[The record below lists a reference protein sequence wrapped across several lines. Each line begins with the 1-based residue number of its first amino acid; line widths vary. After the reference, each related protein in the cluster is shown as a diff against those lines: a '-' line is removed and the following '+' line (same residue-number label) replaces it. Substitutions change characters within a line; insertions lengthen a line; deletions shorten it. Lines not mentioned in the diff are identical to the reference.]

1 MNREQSLR
9 YLPGLDGLRAVAVIA
24 VILYHANKSWLSGG
38 FLGVEV
44 FFVISGYLITMLLI
58 NESQENGK
66 INFRAFWMRRARRLL
81 PALWTLLIGV
91 TTYCALFERDTLGN
105 LRGDVVAAFVYGFNW
120 FQIWVGTSYF
130 SAFGFVPLRHLWS
143 LAVEEQFYLVWP
155 ILIAVVLKVFGR
167 RPLLLGALFFAASIA
182 VSIYVAKTFEPG
194 ANGSVLETPDHYIA
208 LFGHAV
214 SKVDFLFLG
223 TLGRAGGLLIGS
235 ALAFWWK
242 PSMFHSDHPTSE
254 RHIVSVVGWVG
265 VLGLG
270 AMLWSFHDVVEGGA
284 DGGTSGYA
292 PLFQGGFLLVGL
304 ASIAIIAAAVHPHT
318 LLAKRVLGNPVL
330 VYVGQRSYG
339 LYLFHWPIFQFYR
352 QFAGRG
358 LNVIEF
364 VLLFIPALVVT
375 EVSYRF
381 IEMPVRSGRLKE
393 TWNKFRHS
401 RLDSDREK
409 RQGIIAI
416 GVVVAVVPIFAL
428 VSLATA
434 QIKLDD
440 IGQSLADGES
450 GVVNVMTSTTV
461 AVSTITTMPGATT
474 LPGAAGVIDTVVP
487 SPSTTTLDGQV
498 IEIIAIGDSVML
510 GAANVLTERGITV
523 DALKSRPFR
532 QALEIGNYL
541 KSVNRLGE
549 IVIIHL
555 GTNNYVDQKTLDDIM
570 VPLSDV
576 DTVVFVTNH
585 VPSKKWQDPN
595 NLLMRAMPEKYGNVK
610 ILDWYTIAVAHPEYL
625 YGDKIHL
632 NPEGQAVY
640 ADLIMQAIG
649 K

>member
-66 INFRAFWMRRARRLL
+66 INFRSFWIRRARRLL

-91 TTYCALFERDTLGN
+91 TTYCALFERDTLGS

-155 ILIAVVLKVFGR
+155 VLIAVVLKVFGR
-167 RPLLLGALFFAASIA
+167 RPLLLGTLFFAASIA
-182 VSIYVAKTFEPG
+182 VSMYVAKTFEPG

-223 TLGRAGGLLIGS
+223 TLGRSGGLLIGS

-242 PSMFHSDHPTSE
+242 PSMFNNDHPTSE
-254 RHIVSVVGWVG
+254 RFIVSVVGWVG

-270 AMLWSFHDVVEGGA
+270 AMLWSFHDVVEGGV

-318 LLAKRVLGNPVL
+318 LLATRVLGNPVL
-330 VYVGQRSYG
+330 VYIGQRSYG

-352 QFAGRG
+352 QFAGKG
-358 LNVIEF
+358 LNVVEF
-364 VLLFIPALVVT
+364 VLLFALALVFT

-381 IEMPVRSGRLKE
+381 IEMPVRSGGLRE
-393 TWNKFRHS
+393 AWGKFRHS

-434 QIKLDD
+434 QVKLDD

-450 GVVNVMTSTTV
+450 GVVNVMTSTTMV
-461 AVSTITTMPGATT
+461 ASTMTTIASDDTT
-474 LPGAAGVIDTVVP
+474 VTAPQ
-487 SPSTTTLDGQV
+487 TTTLDGQV

-555 GTNNYVDQKTLDDIM
+555 GTNNYVDQKTLDEIM
-570 VPLSDV
+570 VPLADV

-595 NLLMRAMPEKYGNVK
+595 NVLLRGMPDQYGNVK

>member
-9 YLPGLDGLRAVAVIA
+9 YLPGLDGLRAVSVIA

-155 ILIAVVLKVFGR
+155 VLIAVVLKVFGR
-167 RPLLLGALFFAASIA
+167 KPLLLGTLFFAASIA

-194 ANGSVLETPDHYIA
+194 ASGSVLETPDHYIA
-208 LFGHAV
+208 IFGHAV

-223 TLGRAGGLLIGS
+223 TLGRSGGLLIGS

-242 PSMFHSDHPTSE
+242 PSMFNNDHPTSE

-270 AMLWSFHDVVEGGA
+270 AMLWNFHDVVEGGV

-318 LLAKRVLGNPVL
+318 LLATRVLGNPIL
-330 VYVGQRSYG
+330 VYIGQRSYG

-364 VLLFIPALVVT
+364 VLLFALALVVT

-381 IEMPVRSGRLKE
+381 IEMPVRSGGLRE
-393 TWNKFRHS
+393 AWGKFRHS
-401 RLDSDREK
+401 RLESDREK

-434 QIKLDD
+434 QVKLDD

-450 GVVNVMTSTTV
+450 GVVNVMSSTTTV
-461 AVSTITTMPGATT
+461 AASQTTVAGITS
-474 LPGAAGVIDTVVP
+474 DTSVNAP
-487 SPSTTTLDGQV
+487 QTTTLDGQV

-555 GTNNYVDQKTLDDIM
+555 GTNNYVDQKTLDEIM
-570 VPLSDV
+570 VPLADV

-585 VPSKKWQDPN
+585 VPSKKWEEPN
-595 NLLMRAMPEKYGNVK
+595 NLLLRSMPDQYGNVK

>member
-1 MNREQSLR
+1 MNRQQSLR

-24 VILYHANKSWLSGG
+24 VILYHANKSWVSGG

-105 LRGDVVAAFVYGFNW
+105 LRGDVVAAFIYGFNW
-120 FQIWVGTSYF
+120 FQIWIGTSYF

-155 ILIAVVLKVFGR
+155 VLIAVVLKVFGR
-167 RPLLLGALFFAASIA
+167 RPLLLGTLFFVASIA

-214 SKVDFLFLG
+214 SRVDFLFLG
-223 TLGRAGGLLIGS
+223 TLGRSGGLLIGS

-254 RHIVSVVGWVG
+254 RQFVSVVGWVG

-270 AMLWSFHDVVEGGA
+270 AMLWSFHDVVEGGV

-318 LLAKRVLGNPVL
+318 LLATRVLGNPVL

-352 QFAGRG
+352 RFAGRG
-358 LNVIEF
+358 LNVVEF
-364 VLLFIPALVVT
+364 ALLFALALVVT

-381 IEMPVRSGRLKE
+381 IEMPVRSGGLRE
-393 TWNKFRHS
+393 AWGKFRHS

-409 RQGIIAI
+409 RQSIIAI
-416 GVVVAVVPIFAL
+416 GVVAAVVPIFAL

-434 QIKLDD
+434 HVKLDD

-450 GVVNVMTSTTV
+450 GVVNVMSSTTV
-461 AVSTITTMPGATT
+461 VASSLTT
-474 LPGAAGVIDTVVP
+474 AAGVTSDTAVVAP
-487 SPSTTTLDGQV
+487 ETTTLDGQV

-510 GAANVLTERGITV
+510 GAANVLTDRGITV

-532 QALEIGNYL
+532 QALEICNYL

-555 GTNNYVDQKTLDDIM
+555 GTNNYVDQKTLDEIM
-570 VPLSDV
+570 VPLADV
-576 DTVVFVTNH
+576 GTVVFVTNH
-585 VPSKKWQDPN
+585 VPTKKWQDPN
-595 NLLMRAMPEKYGNVK
+595 NVLLRAMPDQYGNVK
-610 ILDWYTIAVAHPEYL
+610 ILDWYTIAEAHPEYL

>member
-1 MNREQSLR
+1 
-9 YLPGLDGLRAVAVIA
+9 
-24 VILYHANKSWLSGG
+24 
-38 FLGVEV
+38 
-44 FFVISGYLITMLLI
+44 
-58 NESQENGK
+58 
-66 INFRAFWMRRARRLL
+66 
-81 PALWTLLIGV
+81 
-91 TTYCALFERDTLGN
+91 
-105 LRGDVVAAFVYGFNW
+105 
-120 FQIWVGTSYF
+120 
-130 SAFGFVPLRHLWS
+130 
-143 LAVEEQFYLVWP
+143 
-155 ILIAVVLKVFGR
+155 
-167 RPLLLGALFFAASIA
+167 
-182 VSIYVAKTFEPG
+182 
-194 ANGSVLETPDHYIA
+194 
-208 LFGHAV
+208 
-214 SKVDFLFLG
+214 
-223 TLGRAGGLLIGS
+223 
-235 ALAFWWK
+235 
-242 PSMFHSDHPTSE
+242 
-254 RHIVSVVGWVG
+254 
-265 VLGLG
+265 
-270 AMLWSFHDVVEGGA
+270 
-284 DGGTSGYA
+284 
-292 PLFQGGFLLVGL
+292 
-304 ASIAIIAAAVHPHT
+304 
-318 LLAKRVLGNPVL
+318 
-330 VYVGQRSYG
+330 
-339 LYLFHWPIFQFYR
+339 LFHWPIFQFYR

-364 VLLFIPALVVT
+364 VLLFALALVVT

-381 IEMPVRSGRLKE
+381 IEMPVRSGGLRE
-393 TWNKFRHS
+393 SWGKFRHS
-401 RLDSDREK
+401 QLDSDREK

-434 QIKLDD
+434 QVKLDD

-450 GVVNVMTSTTV
+450 GVVNVMTSTTTVDASQTTV
-461 AVSTITTMPGATT
+461 AGITSGTA
-474 LPGAAGVIDTVVP
+474 VIAP
-487 SPSTTTLDGQV
+487 QTTTLDGQV

-555 GTNNYVDQKTLDDIM
+555 GTNNYVDQKTLDEIM

-595 NLLMRAMPEKYGNVK
+595 NVLLRAMPDQYGNVK

>member
-9 YLPGLDGLRAVAVIA
+9 YLPGLDGLRSVAVIA

-155 ILIAVVLKVFGR
+155 VLIAVVLKVFGR
-167 RPLLLGALFFAASIA
+167 RPLLLGTLFFAASIA

-223 TLGRAGGLLIGS
+223 TLGRSGGLLIGS

-242 PSMFHSDHPTSE
+242 PSMFNNDHPTSE
-254 RHIVSVVGWVG
+254 RFIVSVVGWVG

-270 AMLWSFHDVVEGGA
+270 AMLWTFHDVVEGGA

-318 LLAKRVLGNPVL
+318 LLATRVLGNPVL
-330 VYVGQRSYG
+330 VYLGQRSYG

-352 QFAGRG
+352 QFAGKG

-364 VLLFIPALVVT
+364 VSLFALALIAT

-381 IEMPVRSGRLKE
+381 IEMPVRSGGLRE
-393 TWNKFRHS
+393 AWGKFRHS
-401 RLDSDREK
+401 RLESDREK

-434 QIKLDD
+434 QVKLDD

-450 GVVNVMTSTTV
+450 GVVNVMTSTTAIATSQTTV
-461 AVSTITTMPGATT
+461 AGTTSDTA
-474 LPGAAGVIDTVVP
+474 VIAP
-487 SPSTTTLDGQV
+487 QTTTLDGQV

-555 GTNNYVDQKTLDDIM
+555 GTNNYVDQKTLDEIM
-570 VPLSDV
+570 VPLADV

-585 VPSKKWQDPN
+585 VPSKKWEEPN
-595 NLLMRAMPEKYGNVK
+595 NLLLRSMPDQYGNVK

>member
-1 MNREQSLR
+1 
-9 YLPGLDGLRAVAVIA
+9 
-24 VILYHANKSWLSGG
+24 
-38 FLGVEV
+38 
-44 FFVISGYLITMLLI
+44 
-58 NESQENGK
+58 
-66 INFRAFWMRRARRLL
+66 
-81 PALWTLLIGV
+81 
-91 TTYCALFERDTLGN
+91 
-105 LRGDVVAAFVYGFNW
+105 VY
-120 FQIWVGTSYF
+120 I
-130 SAFGFVPLRHLWS
+130 
-143 LAVEEQFYLVWP
+143 
-155 ILIAVVLKVFGR
+155 
-167 RPLLLGALFFAASIA
+167 
-182 VSIYVAKTFEPG
+182 
-194 ANGSVLETPDHYIA
+194 
-208 LFGHAV
+208 
-214 SKVDFLFLG
+214 
-223 TLGRAGGLLIGS
+223 
-235 ALAFWWK
+235 
-242 PSMFHSDHPTSE
+242 
-254 RHIVSVVGWVG
+254 
-265 VLGLG
+265 
-270 AMLWSFHDVVEGGA
+270 
-284 DGGTSGYA
+284 
-292 PLFQGGFLLVGL
+292 
-304 ASIAIIAAAVHPHT
+304 
-318 LLAKRVLGNPVL
+318 
-330 VYVGQRSYG
+330 GQRSYG

-364 VLLFIPALVVT
+364 VLLFALALVVT

-381 IEMPVRSGRLKE
+381 IEMPVRSGGLRE
-393 TWNKFRHS
+393 SWGKFRHS
-401 RLDSDREK
+401 QLDSDREK

-434 QIKLDD
+434 QVKLDD

-450 GVVNVMTSTTV
+450 GVVNVMTSTTTVDASQTTV
-461 AVSTITTMPGATT
+461 AGITSGTA
-474 LPGAAGVIDTVVP
+474 VIAP
-487 SPSTTTLDGQV
+487 QTTTLDGQV

-555 GTNNYVDQKTLDDIM
+555 GTNNYVDQKTLDEIM

-595 NLLMRAMPEKYGNVK
+595 NVLLRAMPDQYGNVK

>member
-1 MNREQSLR
+1 
-9 YLPGLDGLRAVAVIA
+9 
-24 VILYHANKSWLSGG
+24 
-38 FLGVEV
+38 
-44 FFVISGYLITMLLI
+44 
-58 NESQENGK
+58 
-66 INFRAFWMRRARRLL
+66 
-81 PALWTLLIGV
+81 
-91 TTYCALFERDTLGN
+91 
-105 LRGDVVAAFVYGFNW
+105 
-120 FQIWVGTSYF
+120 
-130 SAFGFVPLRHLWS
+130 
-143 LAVEEQFYLVWP
+143 
-155 ILIAVVLKVFGR
+155 
-167 RPLLLGALFFAASIA
+167 
-182 VSIYVAKTFEPG
+182 
-194 ANGSVLETPDHYIA
+194 
-208 LFGHAV
+208 
-214 SKVDFLFLG
+214 
-223 TLGRAGGLLIGS
+223 
-235 ALAFWWK
+235 
-242 PSMFHSDHPTSE
+242 
-254 RHIVSVVGWVG
+254 
-265 VLGLG
+265 
-270 AMLWSFHDVVEGGA
+270 
-284 DGGTSGYA
+284 
-292 PLFQGGFLLVGL
+292 
-304 ASIAIIAAAVHPHT
+304 
-318 LLAKRVLGNPVL
+318 
-330 VYVGQRSYG
+330 
-339 LYLFHWPIFQFYR
+339 LFHWPIFQFYR

-364 VLLFIPALVVT
+364 VLLFALALVVT

-381 IEMPVRSGRLKE
+381 IEMPVRSGGLRE
-393 TWNKFRHS
+393 SWGKFRHS
-401 RLDSDREK
+401 QLDSDREK

-434 QIKLDD
+434 QVKLDD

-450 GVVNVMTSTTV
+450 GVVNVMTSTTTVDASQTTV
-461 AVSTITTMPGATT
+461 AGITSGTA
-474 LPGAAGVIDTVVP
+474 VIAP
-487 SPSTTTLDGQV
+487 QTTTLDGQV

-555 GTNNYVDQKTLDDIM
+555 GTNNYVDQKTLDEIM
-570 VPLSDV
+570 VPLADV

-585 VPSKKWQDPN
+585 VPSKKWEEPN
-595 NLLMRAMPEKYGNVK
+595 NLLLRSMPDQYGNVK

>member
-66 INFRAFWMRRARRLL
+66 INFRAFWIRRARRLL

-155 ILIAVVLKVFGR
+155 VFIAVVLKVFGR
-167 RPLLLGALFFAASIA
+167 RPLLLGTLFFAASIA

-223 TLGRAGGLLIGS
+223 TLGRSGGLLIGS

-242 PSMFHSDHPTSE
+242 PSMFNNDHPTSE
-254 RHIVSVVGWVG
+254 RFIVSVVGWVG

-270 AMLWSFHDVVEGGA
+270 AMMWSFHDVVEGGA

-318 LLAKRVLGNPVL
+318 LLATRVLGNPVL

-352 QFAGRG
+352 QFAGKG

-364 VLLFIPALVVT
+364 ASLFALALVFT

-381 IEMPVRSGRLKE
+381 IEMPVRSGGLHE
-393 TWNKFRHS
+393 AWGKFRHS
-401 RLDSDREK
+401 RLESDREK

-434 QIKLDD
+434 QVKLDD

-450 GVVNVMTSTTV
+450 GVVNVMTSTTIV
-461 AVSTITTMPGATT
+461 ASTMTTIASDDTT
-474 LPGAAGVIDTVVP
+474 VIAP
-487 SPSTTTLDGQV
+487 QTTTLDGQV

-555 GTNNYVDQKTLDDIM
+555 GTNNYVDQKTLDEIM
-570 VPLSDV
+570 VPLADV

-595 NLLMRAMPEKYGNVK
+595 NVLMRAMPDQYGNVK

>member
-1 MNREQSLR
+1 MNRQHSLR
-9 YLPGLDGLRAVAVIA
+9 YLPGLDGLRAVAVLA
-24 VILYHANKSWLSGG
+24 VILYHANKSWVTGG

-66 INFRAFWMRRARRLL
+66 IDFRAFWMRRARRLL
-81 PALWTLLIGV
+81 PALWTLLVGV
-91 TTYCALFERDTLGN
+91 TTYCALFERDTLGS
-105 LRGDVVAAFVYGFNW
+105 LRGDVIAAVVYGFNW

-155 ILIAVVLKVFGR
+155 VLIALVLKLFGR
-167 RPLLLGALFFAASIA
+167 RPLLLGTLFFAASIA
-182 VSIYVAKTFEPG
+182 VSIYVARTFEPG
-194 ANGSVLETPDHYIA
+194 ASGSVLETPDHYLA
-208 LFGHAV
+208 LFGHTV

-223 TLGRAGGLLIGS
+223 TLGRSGGLLIGS

-242 PSMFHSDHPTSE
+242 PSMFHNDHPTSE
-254 RHIVSVVGWVG
+254 RHIVSAVGWLG

-270 AMLWSFHDVVEGGA
+270 AMLFTFHDVVEGGI

-318 LLAKRVLGNPVL
+318 LLSKRVLGNPVL

-358 LNVIEF
+358 LNVLEF
-364 VLLFIPALVVT
+364 VLLFALALAIT

-381 IEMPVRSGRLKE
+381 IEMPVRSGNLRE
-393 TWNKFRHS
+393 AWGKFRHS

-409 RQGIIAI
+409 RQSIIAI
-416 GVVVAVVPIFAL
+416 GVVSAVVPLFAL

-434 QIKLDD
+434 QVKLDD

-450 GVVNVMTSTTV
+450 GVVNVLTSTTLV
-461 AVSTITTMPGATT
+461 AASMTTIAGANNTSDIT
-474 LPGAAGVIDTVVP
+474 GTSVIAP
-487 SPSTTTLDGQV
+487 ETTTLDGQV

-532 QALEIGNYL
+532 QALEIANYL

-555 GTNNYVDQKTLDDIM
+555 GTNNYVDQKTLDEIM
-570 VPLSDV
+570 VPLSNV

-585 VPSKKWQDPN
+585 VPTRKWQEPN
-595 NLLMRAMPEKYGNVK
+595 NKLIRAMPDQYGNVK

-640 ADLIMQAIG
+640 ADLIMQVIG

>member
-24 VILYHANKSWLSGG
+24 VILYHANKSWVSGG

-66 INFRAFWMRRARRLL
+66 INFKAFWMRRARRLL
-81 PALWTLLIGV
+81 PALWTLLVGV

-155 ILIAVVLKVFGR
+155 VLIAVVLKVFGR
-167 RPLLLGALFFAASIA
+167 RPLLLGTLFFAASIA

-214 SKVDFLFLG
+214 TKVDFLFLG
-223 TLGRAGGLLIGS
+223 TLGRSGGLLIGS

-242 PSMFHSDHPTSE
+242 PSMFNNDHPTSE
-254 RHIVSVVGWVG
+254 RFLVSVVGWVG

-270 AMLWSFHDVVEGGA
+270 AMLWTFHDVVEGGV

-318 LLAKRVLGNPVL
+318 LLATRVLGNPVL
-330 VYVGQRSYG
+330 VYLGQRSYG

-352 QFAGRG
+352 QFAGKG

-364 VLLFIPALVVT
+364 VLLFALALIIT

-381 IEMPVRSGRLKE
+381 IEVPVRSGGLRE
-393 TWNKFRHS
+393 AWDKFRHS
-401 RLDSDREK
+401 RLESDREK

-434 QIKLDD
+434 QVKLDD

-450 GVVNVMTSTTV
+450 GVVNVMTSTTIL
-461 AVSTITTMPGATT
+461 ASTMTTIASDDTT
-474 LPGAAGVIDTVVP
+474 AIAPQ
-487 SPSTTTLDGQV
+487 TTTLDGQV

-555 GTNNYVDQKTLDDIM
+555 GTNNYVDQKTLDEIM
-570 VPLSDV
+570 VPLADV

-595 NLLMRAMPEKYGNVK
+595 NVLMRAMPDKYGNVK

>member
-1 MNREQSLR
+1 MNRQQSLR

-24 VILYHANKSWLSGG
+24 VILYHANKSWVSGG

-66 INFRAFWMRRARRLL
+66 INFRAFWIRRARRLL

-155 ILIAVVLKVFGR
+155 VLIAVLLKVFGR
-167 RPLLLGALFFAASIA
+167 RPLLLGTLFFTASIA

-194 ANGSVLETPDHYIA
+194 ASGSVLETPDHYLA

-223 TLGRAGGLLIGS
+223 TLGRSGGLLIGS

-242 PSMFHSDHPTSE
+242 PSMFNNDHPTSE
-254 RHIVSVVGWVG
+254 RFIVSVVGWLG

-270 AMLWSFHDVVEGGA
+270 AMLWNFHDVVEGGV

-318 LLAKRVLGNPVL
+318 LLATRVLGNPVL

-352 QFAGRG
+352 QFAGKG

-364 VLLFIPALVVT
+364 VLLFALALVVT

-381 IEMPVRSGRLKE
+381 IEMPVRSGGLRE
-393 TWNKFRHS
+393 AWGKFHHS

-434 QIKLDD
+434 QVKLDD

-461 AVSTITTMPGATT
+461 AVSPITTVPSPT
-474 LPGAAGVIDTVVP
+474 GVIDTVVP

-555 GTNNYVDQKTLDDIM
+555 GTNNYVDQKTLDEIM
-570 VPLSDV
+570 VPLADV

-595 NLLMRAMPEKYGNVK
+595 NVLLRAMPDQYGNVK

>member
-1 MNREQSLR
+1 
-9 YLPGLDGLRAVAVIA
+9 
-24 VILYHANKSWLSGG
+24 
-38 FLGVEV
+38 
-44 FFVISGYLITMLLI
+44 
-58 NESQENGK
+58 
-66 INFRAFWMRRARRLL
+66 
-81 PALWTLLIGV
+81 
-91 TTYCALFERDTLGN
+91 
-105 LRGDVVAAFVYGFNW
+105 VY
-120 FQIWVGTSYF
+120 I
-130 SAFGFVPLRHLWS
+130 
-143 LAVEEQFYLVWP
+143 
-155 ILIAVVLKVFGR
+155 
-167 RPLLLGALFFAASIA
+167 
-182 VSIYVAKTFEPG
+182 
-194 ANGSVLETPDHYIA
+194 
-208 LFGHAV
+208 
-214 SKVDFLFLG
+214 
-223 TLGRAGGLLIGS
+223 
-235 ALAFWWK
+235 
-242 PSMFHSDHPTSE
+242 
-254 RHIVSVVGWVG
+254 
-265 VLGLG
+265 
-270 AMLWSFHDVVEGGA
+270 
-284 DGGTSGYA
+284 
-292 PLFQGGFLLVGL
+292 
-304 ASIAIIAAAVHPHT
+304 
-318 LLAKRVLGNPVL
+318 
-330 VYVGQRSYG
+330 GQRSYG

-364 VLLFIPALVVT
+364 VLLFALALVVT

-381 IEMPVRSGRLKE
+381 IEMPVRSGGLRE
-393 TWNKFRHS
+393 SWGKFRHS
-401 RLDSDREK
+401 QLDSDREK

-434 QIKLDD
+434 QVKLDD

-450 GVVNVMTSTTV
+450 GVVNVMTSTTTVDASQTTV
-461 AVSTITTMPGATT
+461 AGITSGTA
-474 LPGAAGVIDTVVP
+474 VIAP
-487 SPSTTTLDGQV
+487 QTTTLDGQV

-510 GAANVLTERGITV
+510 GAANVLTQRGITV

-555 GTNNYVDQKTLDDIM
+555 GTNNYVDQKTLDEIM
-570 VPLSDV
+570 VPLADV

-585 VPSKKWQDPN
+585 VPSKKWEEPN
-595 NLLMRAMPEKYGNVK
+595 NLLLRSMPDQYGNVK

>member
-1 MNREQSLR
+1 MNRQQSLR

-24 VILYHANKSWLSGG
+24 VILYHANKSWVSGG

-66 INFRAFWMRRARRLL
+66 INFRAFWIRRARRLL
-81 PALWTLLIGV
+81 PALWTLLVGV

-155 ILIAVVLKVFGR
+155 VLIAVVLKLFGR
-167 RPLLLGALFFAASIA
+167 RSLMLGTLFFTASIA

-194 ANGSVLETPDHYIA
+194 ASGTVLETPDHYIA

-223 TLGRAGGLLIGS
+223 TLGRSGGLLIGS
-235 ALAFWWK
+235 ALAFWWM

-254 RHIVSVVGWVG
+254 RHIVSAVGWLG
-265 VLGLG
+265 VFGLG
-270 AMLWSFHDVVEGGA
+270 AMLWSFHDVVEGGV
-284 DGGTSGYA
+284 DGGTSGYS

-304 ASIAIIAAAVHPHT
+304 ASIAIITAAVHPHT
-318 LLAKRVLGNPVL
+318 VLSKHVLGNPVL

-352 QFAGRG
+352 RFAGRG
-358 LNVIEF
+358 LNVVEF
-364 VLLFIPALVVT
+364 VLLFALALVVT

-381 IEMPVRSGRLKE
+381 IEMPVRSGGLSDA
-393 TWNKFRHS
+393 WDKFRHS
-401 RLDSDREK
+401 RLESDREK
-409 RQGIIAI
+409 RRSFIAI
-416 GVVVAVVPIFAL
+416 GVVAAVVPIFAL
-428 VSLATA
+428 VSLVTA
-434 QIKLDD
+434 HVKLDD

-450 GVVNVMTSTTV
+450 GVVNVMSSTTIV
-461 AVSTITTMPGATT
+461 ASTMTTIASGDTTVDTTMTAPQ
-474 LPGAAGVIDTVVP
+474 
-487 SPSTTTLDGQV
+487 STSLDGQV

-510 GAANVLTERGITV
+510 GAANVLTDRGITV

-532 QALEIGNYL
+532 QALEICNYL

-555 GTNNYVDQKTLDDIM
+555 GTNNYVDQKTLDEIM
-570 VPLSDV
+570 VSLSDV
-576 DTVVFVTNH
+576 DTVVFLTNH

-595 NLLMRAMPEKYGNVK
+595 NVLLRAMPDQYGNVK
-610 ILDWYTIAVAHPEYL
+610 ILDWYTIAEAHPEYL

>member
-155 ILIAVVLKVFGR
+155 VLIAVVLKVFGR
-167 RPLLLGALFFAASIA
+167 RPLLLGTLFFAASIA

-223 TLGRAGGLLIGS
+223 TLGRSGGLLIGS

-242 PSMFHSDHPTSE
+242 PSMFNNDHPTSE
-254 RHIVSVVGWVG
+254 RFIVSVVGWVG

-270 AMLWSFHDVVEGGA
+270 AMLWTFHDVVEGGA

-318 LLAKRVLGNPVL
+318 LLATRVLGNPVL
-330 VYVGQRSYG
+330 VYLGQRSYG

-352 QFAGRG
+352 QFAGKG

-364 VLLFIPALVVT
+364 VSLFALALIAT

-381 IEMPVRSGRLKE
+381 IEMPVRSGGLRE
-393 TWNKFRHS
+393 AWGKFRHS
-401 RLDSDREK
+401 RLESDREK

-434 QIKLDD
+434 QVKLDD

-450 GVVNVMTSTTV
+450 GVVNVMTSTTAIATSQTTV
-461 AVSTITTMPGATT
+461 AGTTSDTA
-474 LPGAAGVIDTVVP
+474 VIAP
-487 SPSTTTLDGQV
+487 QTTTLDGQV

-555 GTNNYVDQKTLDDIM
+555 GTNNYVDQKTLDEIM
-570 VPLSDV
+570 VPLADV

-585 VPSKKWQDPN
+585 VPSKKWEDPN
-595 NLLMRAMPEKYGNVK
+595 NVLLRGMPDQYGNVK

>member
-1 MNREQSLR
+1 MNRQQSLR

-24 VILYHANKSWLSGG
+24 VILYHANKSWVSGG

-105 LRGDVVAAFVYGFNW
+105 LRGDVVAAFIYGFNW

-155 ILIAVVLKVFGR
+155 VLIAVVLKVFGR
-167 RPLLLGALFFAASIA
+167 RPLLLGTLFFVASIA

-214 SKVDFLFLG
+214 SRVDFLFLG
-223 TLGRAGGLLIGS
+223 TLGRSGGLLIGS

-254 RHIVSVVGWVG
+254 RQFVSVVGWVG

-270 AMLWSFHDVVEGGA
+270 AMLWSFHDVVEGGV

-318 LLAKRVLGNPVL
+318 LLATRVLGNPVL

-352 QFAGRG
+352 RFAGRG
-358 LNVIEF
+358 LNVVEF
-364 VLLFIPALVVT
+364 ALLFALALVVT

-381 IEMPVRSGRLKE
+381 IEMPVRSGGLRE
-393 TWNKFRHS
+393 AWGKFRHS

-409 RQGIIAI
+409 RQSIIAI
-416 GVVVAVVPIFAL
+416 GVVAAVVPIFAL

-434 QIKLDD
+434 HVKLDD

-450 GVVNVMTSTTV
+450 GVVNVMTSTTMV
-461 AVSTITTMPGATT
+461 ASTMTSIASDDTTVTAPQ
-474 LPGAAGVIDTVVP
+474 
-487 SPSTTTLDGQV
+487 TTTLDGQV

-510 GAANVLTERGITV
+510 GAANVLTDRGITV

-532 QALEIGNYL
+532 QALEICNYL

-555 GTNNYVDQKTLDDIM
+555 GTNNYVDQKTLDEIM
-570 VPLSDV
+570 VPLADV

-585 VPSKKWQDPN
+585 VPGKKWQGS
-595 NLLMRAMPEKYGNVK
+595 KK
-610 ILDWYTIAVAHPEYL
+610 CVASI
-625 YGDKIHL
+625 D
-632 NPEGQAVY
+632 A
-640 ADLIMQAIG
+640 
-649 K
+649 

>member
-1 MNREQSLR
+1 MNRQQSLK

-24 VILYHANKSWLSGG
+24 VILYHANKSWVSGG

-44 FFVISGYLITMLLI
+44 FFVISGYLITTLLI
-58 NESQENGK
+58 NESHENGK
-66 INFRAFWMRRARRLL
+66 IDFKGFWMRRARRLL

-91 TTYCALFERDTLGN
+91 TTYCALFERDTLGR
-105 LRGDVVAAFVYGFNW
+105 LRGDVIAAFVYGFNW

-155 ILIAVVLKVFGR
+155 ILIALVLKIFGR
-167 RPLLLGALFFAASIA
+167 SHLLLGTLFFVASVA
-182 VSIYVAKTFEPG
+182 VAIYVAKTFEPG
-194 ANGSVLETPDHYIA
+194 ANGSVLETPDHYIS

-223 TLGRAGGLLIGS
+223 TLGRSGGLLIGS

-242 PSMFHSDHPTSE
+242 PSMFHNDHPTSE
-254 RHIVSVVGWVG
+254 RHLVSAVGWLG
-265 VLGLG
+265 ILGLG
-270 AMLWSFHDVVEGGA
+270 AMLWKFHDVVEGGV
-284 DGGTSGYA
+284 DGGTSGYS

-318 LLAKRVLGNPVL
+318 VLSKRVLGNSVF
-330 VYVGQRSYG
+330 VYIGQRSYG

-358 LNVIEF
+358 LTVFEF
-364 VLLFIPALVVT
+364 VLLFALALGIT
-375 EVSYRF
+375 ELSYRF
-381 IEMPVRSGRLKE
+381 IEMPVRSGAFQE
-393 TWNKFRHS
+393 WWSKFRHP
-401 RLDSDREK
+401 RLQSDREK
-409 RQGIIAI
+409 RQSFIAM
-416 GVVVAVVPIFAL
+416 GVVASVLPIFAL

-434 QIKLDD
+434 HVKLDE

-450 GVVNVMTSTTV
+450 GVVNVMSSTTV
-461 AVSTITTMPGATT
+461 AATSLTTIAGATS
-474 LPGAAGVIDTVVP
+474 DTAVVAP
-487 SPSTTTLDGQV
+487 QTTTLDGQV

-532 QALEIGNYL
+532 QALEICNYL
-541 KSVNRLGE
+541 KSVYRLGD

-555 GTNNYVDQKTLDDIM
+555 GTNNYVDQTTLDEIM
-570 VPLSDV
+570 VPLADV
-576 DTVVFVTNH
+576 STVVFVTNH

-595 NLLMRAMPEKYGNVK
+595 NVLLRAMPDKYGNVK
-610 ILDWYTIAVAHPEYL
+610 ILDWYTIAEAHPEYL

-632 NPEGQAVY
+632 NPDGQAVY

>member
-24 VILYHANKSWLSGG
+24 VILYHANKSWVSGG

-66 INFRAFWMRRARRLL
+66 INFKAFWMRRARRLL

-155 ILIAVVLKVFGR
+155 VLIAVVLKVFGR
-167 RPLLLGALFFAASIA
+167 RPLLLGTLFFAASIA

-214 SKVDFLFLG
+214 TKVDFLFLG
-223 TLGRAGGLLIGS
+223 TLGRSGGLLIGS

-242 PSMFHSDHPTSE
+242 PSMFNNDHPTSE
-254 RHIVSVVGWVG
+254 RFIVSVVGWVG

-270 AMLWSFHDVVEGGA
+270 AMLWTFHDVVEGGA

-318 LLAKRVLGNPVL
+318 LLATRVLGNPVL
-330 VYVGQRSYG
+330 VYLGQRSYG

-352 QFAGRG
+352 QFAGKG

-364 VLLFIPALVVT
+364 VSLFALALIAT

-381 IEMPVRSGRLKE
+381 IEMPVRSGGLRE
-393 TWNKFRHS
+393 VWDKFRHS
-401 RLDSDREK
+401 RLESDREK

-434 QIKLDD
+434 QVKLDD

-450 GVVNVMTSTTV
+450 GVVNVMTSTTAIATSQTTV
-461 AVSTITTMPGATT
+461 AGTTSDTA
-474 LPGAAGVIDTVVP
+474 VIAP
-487 SPSTTTLDGQV
+487 QTTTLDGQV

-555 GTNNYVDQKTLDDIM
+555 GTNNYVDQKTLDEIM
-570 VPLSDV
+570 VPLADV

-595 NLLMRAMPEKYGNVK
+595 NVLMRAMPDKYGNVK

>member
-9 YLPGLDGLRAVAVIA
+9 YLPGLDGLRAIAVIA
-24 VILYHANKSWLSGG
+24 VILYHANKSWVSGG

-66 INFRAFWMRRARRLL
+66 INFKAFWMRRARRLL

-155 ILIAVVLKVFGR
+155 VLIAVVLKVFGR
-167 RPLLLGALFFAASIA
+167 RPLLLGTLFFAASIA

-223 TLGRAGGLLIGS
+223 TLGRSGGLLIGS

-254 RHIVSVVGWVG
+254 RFIVSVVGWAG

-270 AMLWSFHDVVEGGA
+270 AMLWSFHDVVEGGV

-318 LLAKRVLGNPVL
+318 VLATRVLGNSVL
-330 VYVGQRSYG
+330 VYIGQRSYG

-358 LNVIEF
+358 LNVVEF
-364 VLLFIPALVVT
+364 VLLFALALVVT

-381 IEMPVRSGRLKE
+381 IEMPVRSGGLRE
-393 TWNKFRHS
+393 AWDKFRHS

-409 RQGIIAI
+409 RQSIIAL

-450 GVVNVMTSTTV
+450 GVVNVMTSTTIV
-461 AVSTITTMPGATT
+461 ASTMTTIASDDTT
-474 LPGAAGVIDTVVP
+474 VIAP
-487 SPSTTTLDGQV
+487 QTTTLDGQV

-555 GTNNYVDQKTLDDIM
+555 GTNNYVDQKTLDEIM
-570 VPLSDV
+570 VPLADV

-595 NLLMRAMPEKYGNVK
+595 NVLMRAMPDKYGNVK
-610 ILDWYTIAVAHPEYL
+610 ILDWYTIAEAHPEYL

>member
-24 VILYHANKSWLSGG
+24 VILYHANKNWLSGG

-155 ILIAVVLKVFGR
+155 VLIAVVLKVFGR
-167 RPLLLGALFFAASIA
+167 RPLLLGTLFFAASIA

-223 TLGRAGGLLIGS
+223 TLGRSGGLLIGS

-242 PSMFHSDHPTSE
+242 PSMFNNDHPTSE
-254 RHIVSVVGWVG
+254 RFIVSVVGWVG

-270 AMLWSFHDVVEGGA
+270 AMLWTFHDVVEGGA

-318 LLAKRVLGNPVL
+318 LLATRVLGNPVL
-330 VYVGQRSYG
+330 VYLGQRSYG

-352 QFAGRG
+352 QFAGKG

-364 VLLFIPALVVT
+364 VSLFALALIAT

-381 IEMPVRSGRLKE
+381 IEMPVRSGGLRE
-393 TWNKFRHS
+393 VWDKFRHS
-401 RLDSDREK
+401 RLESDREK

-434 QIKLDD
+434 QVKLDD

-450 GVVNVMTSTTV
+450 GVVNVMTSTTAIATSQTTV
-461 AVSTITTMPGATT
+461 AGTTSDTA
-474 LPGAAGVIDTVVP
+474 VIAP
-487 SPSTTTLDGQV
+487 QTTTLDGQV

-555 GTNNYVDQKTLDDIM
+555 GTNNYVDQKTLDEIM
-570 VPLSDV
+570 VPLADV

-585 VPSKKWQDPN
+585 VPSKKWEEPN
-595 NLLMRAMPEKYGNVK
+595 NLLLRSMPDQYGNVK

>member
-1 MNREQSLR
+1 
-9 YLPGLDGLRAVAVIA
+9 
-24 VILYHANKSWLSGG
+24 
-38 FLGVEV
+38 
-44 FFVISGYLITMLLI
+44 
-58 NESQENGK
+58 
-66 INFRAFWMRRARRLL
+66 
-81 PALWTLLIGV
+81 
-91 TTYCALFERDTLGN
+91 
-105 LRGDVVAAFVYGFNW
+105 
-120 FQIWVGTSYF
+120 
-130 SAFGFVPLRHLWS
+130 
-143 LAVEEQFYLVWP
+143 
-155 ILIAVVLKVFGR
+155 
-167 RPLLLGALFFAASIA
+167 LLLGALFFAASVA
-182 VSIYVAKTFEPG
+182 VSVYVAKTFEPG
-194 ANGSVLETPDHYIA
+194 ANGSVLETPEHYIS

-223 TLGRAGGLLIGS
+223 TLGRSGGLLIGS

-254 RHIVSVVGWVG
+254 RHIVSVVGWLG

-270 AMLWSFHDVVEGGA
+270 AMLWSFHDVVEGGV

-318 LLAKRVLGNPVL
+318 FLATRVLGNPVL
-330 VYVGQRSYG
+330 VYLGQRSYG

-364 VLLFIPALVVT
+364 VLLFALALAIT

-381 IEMPVRSGRLKE
+381 IEMPVRAGGLREAWS
-393 TWNKFRHS
+393 KFRHS

-409 RQGIIAI
+409 RQSIIAI
-416 GVVVAVVPIFAL
+416 GIVAAVVPIFAL

-434 QIKLDD
+434 QVKLDD

-461 AVSTITTMPGATT
+461 AVSTTTVLSGTPGVV
-474 LPGAAGVIDTVVP
+474 GTVVP

-570 VPLSDV
+570 VPLADV
-576 DTVVFVTNH
+576 DTVVFLTNH

-595 NLLMRAMPEKYGNVK
+595 NVLLRGMPDQYGNVK
-610 ILDWYTIAVAHPEYL
+610 VLDWHTIAVAHPEYL

>member
-24 VILYHANKSWLSGG
+24 VILYHANKNWLSGG

-66 INFRAFWMRRARRLL
+66 INFRAFWIRRARRLL

-155 ILIAVVLKVFGR
+155 VLIAVVLKVFGR
-167 RPLLLGALFFAASIA
+167 RPLLLGTLFFAASIA

-223 TLGRAGGLLIGS
+223 TLGRSGGLLIGS

-242 PSMFHSDHPTSE
+242 PSMFNNDHPTSE
-254 RHIVSVVGWVG
+254 RFIVSVVGWVG

-270 AMLWSFHDVVEGGA
+270 AMLWTFHDVVEGGA

-318 LLAKRVLGNPVL
+318 LLATRVLGNPVL
-330 VYVGQRSYG
+330 VYLGQRSYG

-352 QFAGRG
+352 QFAGKG

-364 VLLFIPALVVT
+364 VLLFALALIAT

-381 IEMPVRSGRLKE
+381 IEMPVRSGGLRE
-393 TWNKFRHS
+393 AWGKFRHS
-401 RLDSDREK
+401 RLESDREK

-434 QIKLDD
+434 QVKLDD

-450 GVVNVMTSTTV
+450 GVVNVMTSTTAIATSQTTV
-461 AVSTITTMPGATT
+461 AGTTSDTA
-474 LPGAAGVIDTVVP
+474 VIAP
-487 SPSTTTLDGQV
+487 QTTTLDGQV

-555 GTNNYVDQKTLDDIM
+555 GTNNYVDQKTLDEIM
-570 VPLSDV
+570 VPLADV

-595 NLLMRAMPEKYGNVK
+595 NVLMRAMPDKYGNVK